1 MGILKALRLILVIR
15 ECFKISQTNHPI
27 GLSSK
32 RIPVT
37 TTGQIYTIYVKVH
50 TINKKIREFKEF
62 FMPQIS
68 TNEFKAGVKIEVEG
82 QPYTIVS
89 NEFVKPGKGQAF
101 NRVKLKHLT
110 TGRTIEL
117 TFKSGDKAEI
127 ADVVETEMRML
138 YKEADGVIFMD
149 DQTFE
154 QVKIPLESMGN
165 NAQWL
170 LEDHLYFIV
179 FYKSQPVT
187 LEPPTFI
194 EMVITETSPG
204 ARGNTA
210 SGRVLKPAIVESGAK
225 IQVPI
230 FVEEGEKVKIDTR
243 TGEYVS
249 RVS

>member
-1 MGILKALRLILVIR
+1 M
-15 ECFKISQTNHPI
+15 
-27 GLSSK
+27 
-32 RIPVT
+32 
-37 TTGQIYTIYVKVH
+37 
-50 TINKKIREFKEF
+50 
-62 FMPQIS
+62 FMAQIS
-68 TNEFKAGVKIEVEG
+68 TNEFKAGIKVEVDG

-110 TGRTIEL
+110 TGRTIEQ
-117 TFKSGDKAEI
+117 TFKSGDKAEV
-127 ADVVETEMRML
+127 ADVVEAEMRML
-138 YKEADGVIFMD
+138 YKEADGVVFMD
-149 DQTFE
+149 DKTFD
-154 QVKIPLESMGN
+154 QVKIPFASIGD

-170 LEDHLYFIV
+170 MEDHLYFIV
-179 FYKSQPVT
+179 FYKGQPVT

-194 EMVITETSPG
+194 DMIITETSPG

-210 SGRVLKPAIVESGAK
+210 SGRVLKPAVVESGAK

-230 FVEEGEKVKIDTR
+230 FVEQGEKVKVDTR